1 MHPFVRAAAA
11 AGFAL
16 ASAAHS
22 ATPVAT
28 WHFDNSLAAAEAGVP
43 ALTAIDPL
51 GRSGFVMDTVFG
63 ESRWVYRFDGN
74 RTPAEQAGL
83 YVSTTAL
90 LDNNDAYSVDLVFQ
104 FEADQSSWENILG
117 VSNRQS
123 DNAFYVA
130 PSNKLQVWPMS
141 TGPSTFTFGEYH
153 RATLTN
159 KGNNRVT
166 AYLDGVFQFDL
177 ETTSMN
183 FSAYA
188 SANPARLIHFFADN
202 VAGGGQQEYANGRVA
217 LIRLYDV
224 ELTATQVGDLPLPP
238 QPAIPE
244 PRTWALM
251 LAGAAVVGVVTR
263 RRSLIGADSAWTRR
277 CGMEAAAC

>member
-1 MHPFVRAAAA
+1 MHTFARAAAA
-11 AGFAL
+11 VGLAL
-16 ASAAHS
+16 AGAAHS

-28 WHFDNSLAAAEAGVP
+28 WNFDNSLAAVEPGVP

-51 GRSGFVMDTVFG
+51 GRSGFVVDNVFG

-74 RTPAEQAGL
+74 RTPPSEQAGL
-83 YVSTTAL
+83 YVSTAGL
-90 LDNNDAYSVDLVFQ
+90 LNGDDAYSIDLVFK
-104 FEADQSSWENILG
+104 FDADQSSWENILG

-177 ETTSMN
+177 DTTSMN

-188 SANPARLIHFFADN
+188 AANPDRLIHFFADN
-202 VAGGGQQEYANGRVA
+202 VAGGGQGEYANGSVA
-217 LIRLYDV
+217 LIRLYDI
-224 ELTATQVGDLPLPP
+224 ELTGTQVGDLPVPP

-251 LAGAAVVGVVTR
+251 LAGAAVVGGVTR
-263 RRSLIGADSAWTRR
+263 RRSPIRR
-277 CGMEAAAC
+277 